1 MIGSY
6 DSLQVGL
13 SVLIAISVSYAA
25 LDLAGR
31 GIIRRCGR

>member
-6 DSLQVGL
+6 DSLEVGL
-13 SVLIAISVSYAA
+13 SVLITISVSYAT

-31 GIIRRCGR
+31 GIFRG